1 MPTGYFVRAHR
12 VTHDVTTCEAT
23 CSRSPASRRA
33 SAARGPHRPARP
45 RVHAHDMRLRTNP
58 YTKSNTIA
66 PITDAIQPAAC
77 PG

>member
-1 MPTGYFVRAHR
+1 MLIRYFVRDHS
-12 VTHDVTTCEAT
+12 VMHDVTTCEAIYALST
-23 CSRSPASRRA
+23 RSRYA
-33 SAARGPHRPARP
+33 SATRGRHKPARP

-58 YTKSNTIA
+58 YTSSNTIA